1 MRAWLIALSGLYS
14 PGPVEGAKEGFGSGP
29 IGMSPETEQ
38 SLVNA
43 GVLNVIGQARD
54 DPMGIVA

>member
-1 MRAWLIALSGLYS
+1 
-14 PGPVEGAKEGFGSGP
+14 
-29 IGMSPETEQ
+29 MSPETEQ